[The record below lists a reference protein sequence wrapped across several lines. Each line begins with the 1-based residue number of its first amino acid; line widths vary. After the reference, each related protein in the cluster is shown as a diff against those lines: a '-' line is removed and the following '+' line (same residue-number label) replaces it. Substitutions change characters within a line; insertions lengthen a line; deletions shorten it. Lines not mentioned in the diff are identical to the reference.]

1 MNAKVFSISYGMDD
15 SLKTTQ
21 LGHDA
26 FHGRVQ
32 IREEAIAAK
41 IYWPFKAGRFW
52 ILMFNEVLK

>member
-1 MNAKVFSISYGMDD
+1 MDD